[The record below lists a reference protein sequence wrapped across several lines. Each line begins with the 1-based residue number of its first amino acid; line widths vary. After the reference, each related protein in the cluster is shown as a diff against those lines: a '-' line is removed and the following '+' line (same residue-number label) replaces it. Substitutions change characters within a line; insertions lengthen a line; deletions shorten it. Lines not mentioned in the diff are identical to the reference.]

1 MHYHPYN
8 TIPAAR
14 KKEKK
19 NQFIPYIIYI
29 MLFFPPRPVWC
40 WSNLINVFPH
50 GGSVNILNKRRVGV
64 VFAAR
69 MRMSKE
75 PQEVH

>member
-1 MHYHPYN
+1 
-8 TIPAAR
+8 
-14 KKEKK
+14 
-19 NQFIPYIIYI
+19 
-29 MLFFPPRPVWC
+29 MLFFPPQPVWC
-40 WSNLINVFPH
+40 WSNLINVFPR
-50 GGSVNILNKRRVGV
+50 GGSVNTLNKRRVGV